1 MDHEYDQHRKH
12 SRAAAASHNDAAEP
26 GQSSRSAQLRRPE
39 QPIASGLVQ
48 RKASGARDVSATAA
62 PRAENKTGLPDD
74 LKSGIESLSGI
85 SMDNV
90 KVHYNSSQPAQL
102 HALAYAQ
109 GSDIHVGP
117 GQEQHL
123 PHEAWHVVQQAQGRV
138 TSTRQMKQGMPVN
151 DDASLEH
158 EADVM
163 GARALSLPA
172 SAHAERGTAPATS
185 GTAAGSPVVQRL
197 KGREGTAQAGKR
209 VEFTLAADFI
219 NNHVANSLEDARQVT
234 EARVKSG
241 NPPGIAAGTAANHVA
256 PEAAWRTAIENSKA
270 VVPPKDDWD
279 GSYGDHKQFDPQLA
293 KVEVQGWEA
302 QGTEDKVVARDATLK
317 KFVGGHW
324 EVENCEFDD
333 EENYKDG
340 SGHVTMDISHL
351 TS

>member
-1 MDHEYDQHRKH
+1 MDHEHDQHRKH
-12 SRAAAASHNDAAEP
+12 SRAAATTHHDAVEP

-48 RKASGARDVSATAA
+48 RKTSGARDVSATAA
-62 PRAENKTGLPDD
+62 PRAGNKTGLPDG

-102 HALAYAQ
+102 NALAYAQ
-109 GSDIHVGP
+109 GSDIHLGP

-138 TSTRQMKQGMPVN
+138 TSTRQMKQGLPVN

-163 GARALSLPA
+163 GARALSLSA
-172 SAHAERGTAPATS
+172 SAHAEPGTAPATPA
-185 GTAAGSPVVQRL
+185 TAAGSPVVQRL
-197 KGREGTAQAGKR
+197 KGGEGTAQAEER
-209 VEFTLAADFI
+209 VEFTLGADFI
-219 NNHVANSLEDARQVT
+219 KNHVANNLDEARQVT

-241 NPPGIAAGTAANHVA
+241 IPQGIAAGKAANHVA
-256 PEAAWRTAIENSKA
+256 PEAAWRTAIEQSNA
-270 VVPPKDDWD
+270 VVPPEDEWD
-279 GSYGDHKQFDPQLA
+279 GSYGNYKQFVDKLT

-302 QGTEDKVVARDATLK
+302 QGTEGKVVARVATLK

-333 EENYKDG
+333 EGNYTDG
-340 SGHVTMDISHL
+340 SGHVTMDINHL